1 MITLNFTTHTRELRG
16 QQLLWNFFIESHA
29 VDYVVPKSVE
39 RFIRQKKTVVR
50 EFPVS
55 KMHYTEY
62 RI

>member
-1 MITLNFTTHTRELRG
+1 MKTATFMD
-16 QQLLWNFFIESHA
+16 FFIESHA

-39 RFIRQKKTVVR
+39 RFIRQKTVVL